1 MPSNRITPGGTAI
14 TARALGLTNWPLATA
29 TSGTDTTAVAGTIY
43 YTSINIPG
51 DMPVTGVG
59 FLPGSA
65 STNGNVIAALYDE
78 AGIPLANSALAGIAT
93 TTAAQTQLV
102 PLTVPYQLTGP
113 RTLVVAIQLSSAS
126 DHLRT
131 VPAYCGG
138 GILAGSVTG
147 VFGTLPNPLT
157 ISATNFTA
165 NTAPAGIF
173 LY

>member
-14 TARALGLTNWPLATA
+14 TARTVGLSTWPVATA
-29 TSGTDTTAVAGTIY
+29 TSGTDTTVVAGTIY
-43 YTSINIPG
+43 YGSINIPG
-51 DMPVTGVG
+51 DVFVTGVA

-78 AGIPLANSALAGIAT
+78 AGVPLANSALAGTTT
-93 TTAAQTQLV
+93 TTAAQTQSV
-102 PLTVPYQLTGP
+102 PLTVPFNLTGP
-113 RTLVVAIQLSSAS
+113 RTLIVALQFSSTS

-138 GILAGSVTG
+138 GILAGSLTG

-165 NTAPAGIF
+165 NTSPVAY